1 MKSIVILVTHGA
13 SKMYEEYDW
22 FIAEVEAQG
31 GVMNTDYAVLNFIT
45 MNELTDLE
53 DRGMIV
59 RVVEIFDGADV
70 IFTAQHH
77 LKIALSTG

>member
-1 MKSIVILVTHGA
+1 
-13 SKMYEEYDW
+13 MYEEYDW
-22 FIAEVEAQG
+22 FIAEIEAQG

-59 RVVEIFDGADV
+59 RVMEMGGGADV
-70 IFTAQHH
+70 ILTTQQH
-77 LKIALSTG
+77 LKTVKLTGREIE

>member
-1 MKSIVILVTHGA
+1 
-13 SKMYEEYDW
+13 MYEEYDW
-22 FIAEVEAQG
+22 FIAEIEAQG

-59 RVVEIFDGADV
+59 RVMEMGGGADV
-70 IFTAQHH
+70 ILTTQQH
-77 LKIALSTG
+77 LKITKLTG